1 MCQRHQCKIILTDV
15 IIFCSVMTETKQDY
29 IFQSTR
35 YNLLLQVLKCPLF
48 KEKNS
53 SMFSQCPNHT
63 FWDNSMRKSF
73 FFVHHPRII
82 SRCLSSSVLLR
93 NKQSVAPGN
102 IGSKLGQVPNSI
114 VTINHSLT
122 HLNDIHGFLCEV
134 TATKMEKLP
143 SFIYTPTSNPVNE
156 YKHFLLYDFPVFH
169 FQGF

>member
-1 MCQRHQCKIILTDV
+1 MLSSFVVSWQRLNKTIFSNLLGKIPLCFHNAPITPFKIILWG
-15 IIFCSVMTETKQDY
+15 KA
-29 IFQSTR
+29 
-35 YNLLLQVLKCPLF
+35 
-48 KEKNS
+48 
-53 SMFSQCPNHT
+53 
-63 FWDNSMRKSF
+63 F

-82 SRCLSSSVLLR
+82 SRCLSSSVLLW

-122 HLNDIHGFLCEV
+122 HFNDIHGFLREV

-156 YKHFLLYDFPVFH
+156 YKHFLLYNFPVFH